1 MDDGLD
7 QLILTMS
14 QSHHTDQGSSKDQ
27 NWDHAMILWRG
38 RNPTIQ
44 IREVP
49 RAMAVINPFAFL
61 TSSQSHHTDQGSSKS
76 TAAKSPTTWSSWVA
90 IPPYRSGK
98 FQATNGSPQ
107 WQNRNAGRNPTIQIR
122 EVPRHVV
129 KT

>member
-61 TSSQSHHTDQGSSKS
+61 TSSQSHHTDQGSSKARREDLNS
-76 TAAKSPTTWSSWVA
+76 AGRCVSVA

-98 FQATNGSPQ
+98 FQAPISSRSSLG
-107 WQNRNAGRNPTIQIR
+107 
-122 EVPRHVV
+122 
-129 KT
+129 